1 MSQPD
6 DDGCNDVD
14 DEDDEDDD
22 DDDGRN
28 EYADD
33 HFDAH
38 VVDHRKK

>member
-14 DEDDEDDD
+14 DDDDEDDD

-28 EYADD
+28 EDADD
-33 HFDAH
+33 HFDVH
-38 VVDHRKK
+38 VVDHRKM